1 MKVIPARLR
10 PLQARFAAVAREVL
24 MPHAATVDRE
34 ARWPEAGFAALA
46 DAGLMGLH
54 VPKRLGGLEEG
65 FSALVMA
72 TETLA
77 QACASSALCYG
88 MHCVGSAVIAAKAT
102 RDQEERYLALIAQGR
117 HITPLAL
124 SEPGHGSHAYL
135 ADTELRQD
143 GLDYRVCG
151 IKQFVTNGSYA
162 DSYVVSTKA
171 SEPNEQG
178 EFSCVLV
185 DGSAA
190 GLSWLAPWEG
200 MGLRGNSSRGMRL
213 DNVPVP
219 RANRLGDEGDEVWY
233 FFQIIAPYF
242 LIAMAGIY
250 NGIAQAALA
259 NALTHVRERTFSHSG
274 ESLARADMIQDK
286 VGALWR
292 RAQQARLL
300 AYHAAELADANDPDA
315 LQEILASKVS
325 AGEMAVEVATE
336 AMALC
341 GGTAYG
347 ENAVQARLLRDAH
360 AAPVMSPTAA
370 LLRLWAG
377 RLLLGIPIL

>member
-10 PLQARFAAVAREVL
+10 SLQARFATVAEEVL
-24 MPHAATVDRE
+24 RPHAARVDQE
-34 ARWPEAGFAALA
+34 AQWPATSFAALA

-77 QACASSALCYG
+77 QDCASSALCYG

-102 RDQEERYLALIAQGR
+102 RDQEERYLAPIAQGR
-117 HITPLAL
+117 HITTLAL
-124 SEPGHGSHAYL
+124 SESAHGAHAYL

-143 GLDYRVCG
+143 GPDYRVRG
-151 IKQFVTNGSYA
+151 TKQFVTNGSHA
-162 DSYVVSTKA
+162 DSYVVSTQA

-185 DGSAA
+185 DKTAT
-190 GLSWLAPWEG
+190 GLSWLEPWNG
-200 MGLRGNSSRGMRL
+200 MGLRGNSSRGLRL
-213 DNVPVP
+213 DDVRVP

-233 FFQIIAPYF
+233 FFQIVAPYF
-242 LIAMAGIY
+242 LTAMAGTY

-259 NALTHVRERTFSHSG
+259 NALAHVRERTFSHSG

-286 VGALWR
+286 AGVLWTR
-292 RAQQARLL
+292 VQQARLL

-315 LQEILASKVS
+315 LPAILASKVG
-325 AGEMAVEVATE
+325 AGETAVEVATE

-341 GGTAYG
+341 GGAAYR

-360 AAPVMSPTAA
+360 AAPVMAPPSA
-370 LLRLWAG
+370 LLRLWTG
-377 RLLLGIPIL
+377 RLLLGLPIL

>member
-10 PLQARFAAVAREVL
+10 SLQARFAAVAEEVL
-24 MPHAATVDRE
+24 RPHAATVDQE
-34 ARWPEAGFAALA
+34 ARWPAASFAALA
-46 DAGLMGLH
+46 EAGLLGLH

-72 TETLA
+72 TEALA
-77 QACASSALCYG
+77 QACGSSALCYG
-88 MHCVGSAVIAAKAT
+88 MHCVGSATIAAKSV
-102 RDQEERYLALIAQGR
+102 REQEERYLEPIAQGR
-117 HITPLAL
+117 HITTLAL
-124 SEPGHGSHAYL
+124 SESGHGSHAYL

-143 GLDYRVCG
+143 GAEYLVRGV
-151 IKQFVTNGSYA
+151 KQFVTNGSHA

-185 DGSAA
+185 DKTAA
-190 GLSWLAPWEG
+190 GLSWLEPWHG

-213 DNVPVP
+213 DDVRVP

-233 FFQIIAPYF
+233 FFQIVAPYF
-242 LIAMAGIY
+242 LMAMAGTY
-250 NGIAQAALA
+250 NGIAQAALT

-274 ESLARADMIQDK
+274 ESLARADVIQDK
-286 VGALWR
+286 VGVLWTR
-292 RAQQARLL
+292 VQQARLL
-300 AYHAAELADANDPDA
+300 AYHAAELADANDPEA
-315 LQEILASKVS
+315 LPAILACKVG
-325 AGEMAVEVATE
+325 AGETAVEVATE

-341 GGTAYG
+341 GGAAYR

-360 AAPVMSPTAA
+360 AAPVMSPTSG
-370 LLRLWAG
+370 LLRLWTG
-377 RLLLGIPIL
+377 RLLLGMPIL